1 LGNISLEQLGRVLL
15 ATPLS
20 YFLEQEIVHGPEG
33 FSSLLG
39 NAEGSFSRWPRL
51 GVDTFKWELK
61 ENLFDF
67 ACGDVRF
74 IQKRARL

>member
-1 LGNISLEQLGRVLL
+1 
-15 ATPLS
+15 
-20 YFLEQEIVHGPEG
+20 VHSPEG

-39 NAEGSFSRWPRL
+39 GAERGLGRQPRL
-51 GVDTFKWELK
+51 GVDGFEWKLK
-61 ENLFDF
+61 ENVFDL